1 MLMENVENVKLMMIV
16 PNSHAQHVNLEF
28 VRILNVVQTMNVP
41 TTNTAVMNM
50 SVRMVVMKIL
60 IV

>member
-1 MLMENVENVKLMMIV
+1 MLMENVENVKLMMSV

-28 VRILNVVQTMNVP
+28 ARILNVVQTMNVP
-41 TTNTAVMNM
+41 TINTAVMNT
-50 SVRMVVMKIL
+50 SVRMVVMKTL